1 MHIFFATD
9 GSPSAG
15 FALAHILALPWP
27 PPVHVTVMT
36 AVNVPQ
42 PRFTSLTPVARRAYG
57 TALATLRREAEA
69 TAEKAIME
77 GRRALEPHVASVAT
91 RIHKGEP
98 GPVIVETAKACRAD
112 LVAVGCRGL
121 GAIKRFTLGS
131 VSDHVVRHAPC
142 SVLLAKCPPEGDRLF
157 LLAMDGSV
165 HAQTALRILTDL
177 DLSPEAWI
185 HVVVVVESVRTPS
198 STDSWDRRRE
208 EKAAVPGRPGAEGT
222 VAEELVAEARQ
233 RLGARGVRVTG
244 AVRRGHAVSEILA
257 AVREFG
263 PQVVVL
269 GAKGSHSPP
278 ESPLGRV
285 ASKVI
290 RHASCAALIVRPCG
304 SQLVPG

>member
-1 MHIFFATD
+1 M
-9 GSPSAG
+9 GSRPPASRIAG
-15 FALAHILALPWP
+15 FGRIG
-27 PPVHVTVMT
+27 VV
-36 AVNVPQ
+36 
-42 PRFTSLTPVARRAYG
+42 RA
-57 TALATLRREAEA
+57 
-69 TAEKAIME
+69 
-77 GRRALEPHVASVAT
+77 
-91 RIHKGEP
+91 
-98 GPVIVETAKACRAD
+98 
-112 LVAVGCRGL
+112 
-121 GAIKRFTLGS
+121 GS
-131 VSDHVVRHAPC
+131 VSRNFHAHIFRHGRLPVGGLCPCAHPC

-263 PQVVVL
+263 PQLVVL
-269 GAKGSHSPP
+269 GAKGSQSPP
-278 ESPLGRV
+278 ESPLGPV

-290 RHASCAALIVRPCG
+290 RHASCAALIVRP
-304 SQLVPG
+304 